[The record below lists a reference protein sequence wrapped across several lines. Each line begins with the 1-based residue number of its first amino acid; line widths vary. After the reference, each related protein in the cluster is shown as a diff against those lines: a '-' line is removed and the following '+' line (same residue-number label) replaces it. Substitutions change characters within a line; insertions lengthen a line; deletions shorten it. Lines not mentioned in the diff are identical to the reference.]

1 VRRPSPSTTTAM
13 KNARAAVVALLSAA
27 WLGVGCSLRVEGN
40 NGYLGPDAEDW
51 AHPAKRDGG
60 GDDVD
65 EDVDEDADVDG
76 NQVDASRADWVGA
89 WQYYKGASGYSCGV
103 SFLAVASE
111 GTVLVAA
118 AGRGLV
124 VQRDGCSFDFSV
136 AGNVATAKPDQVCEA
151 WVVQV
156 PDWSLTLKADGTMD
170 EVQGG
175 RVWLDGMPCT
185 VSGHSSLRRQ

>member
-1 VRRPSPSTTTAM
+1 VRRLSTTTALN
-13 KNARAAVVALLSAA
+13 NARAALVALLSVA
-27 WLGVGCSLRVEGN
+27 WLGAGCSLRTGGS

-60 GDDVD
+60 GDDF
-65 EDVDEDADVDG
+65 DADVDG
-76 NQVDASRADWVGA
+76 DDGDDGDASRAAWAGA

-111 GTVLVAA
+111 GTLLVVA

-136 AGNVATAKPDQVCEA
+136 AGNVATARPDQVCEA

-156 PDWSLTLKADGTMD
+156 PDWSLTLKADGTID
-170 EVQGG
+170 EAQGG